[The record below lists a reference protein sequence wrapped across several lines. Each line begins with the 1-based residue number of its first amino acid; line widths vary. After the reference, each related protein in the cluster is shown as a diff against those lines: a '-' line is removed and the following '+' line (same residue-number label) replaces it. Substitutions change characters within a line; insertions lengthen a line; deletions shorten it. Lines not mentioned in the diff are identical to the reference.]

1 MKEYNGHRSWN
12 AWNVSLWLNSDVDWY
27 EEWCWMPE
35 EYSLERAVSLLLS
48 RLPAKTQD
56 GAVFNRLAVKL
67 AIESDWEAS

>member
-12 AWNVSLWLNSDVDWY
+12 ACNVSLWLNSDVDWY
-27 EEWCWMPE
+27 AEWCWMPE

-56 GAVFNRLAVKL
+56 GAVFKHLAVKL